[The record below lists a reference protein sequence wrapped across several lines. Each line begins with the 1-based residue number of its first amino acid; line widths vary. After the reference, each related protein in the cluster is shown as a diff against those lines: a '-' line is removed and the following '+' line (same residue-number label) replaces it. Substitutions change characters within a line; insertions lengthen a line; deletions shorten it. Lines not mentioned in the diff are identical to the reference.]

1 MPLLISLKEPPIN
14 MIVEGDIKDDAESV
28 AKWDETFSNGCL
40 MVKNRTGQ
48 NIVIPLWKESNV
60 TFIQEVTEEQLEE
73 QRKQMEEANQQGGR
87 DSKIVKPE
95 YVFPTTRRRPPGGG
109 GVTL

>member
-14 MIVEGDIKDDAESV
+14 MIVEGEIKDEDE
-28 AKWDETFSNGCL
+28 KYWDEQFQNGCL

-73 QRKQMEEANQQGGR
+73 QRKQMEEANQQGNKGSR
-87 DSKIVKPE
+87 IVKPD
-95 YVFPTTRRRPPGGG
+95 YVFPTTRRRPQGRG

>member
-14 MIVEGDIKDDAESV
+14 MIVEGDIKDDSEAE
-28 AKWDETFSNGCL
+28 WDKIFSNGCL

-73 QRKQMEEANQQGGR
+73 QRKMMEKANDGR
-87 DSKIVKPE
+87 RIETPE
-95 YVFPTTRRRPPGGG
+95 YVFPTTRRRPSGGG
-109 GVTL
+109 SVTL

>member
-14 MIVEGDIKDDAESV
+14 MIVEGKIKDEDE
-28 AKWDETFSNGCL
+28 KYWDEQFQNGCL
-40 MVKNRTGQ
+40 MVKNRTSQ

-73 QRKQMEEANQQGGR
+73 QRKMMEKANDGR
-87 DSKIVKPE
+87 RIETPE

-109 GVTL
+109 GVML

>member
-14 MIVEGDIKDDAESV
+14 MIVEGQIKDEDEK
-28 AKWDETFSNGCL
+28 KWDEIFQNGCL

-60 TFIQEVTEEQLEE
+60 TFIQGVTEEQLEE
-73 QRKQMEEANQQGGR
+73 QKKMAEEAAKGNKVVMP
-87 DSKIVKPE
+87 DFAFSSK
-95 YVFPTTRRRPPGGG
+95 RSQRGGG
-109 GVTL
+109 GGIPL

>member
-14 MIVEGDIKDDAESV
+14 MIVEGDIKDEDEK
-28 AKWDETFSNGCL
+28 KWDEIFSNGCL

-48 NIVIPLWKESNV
+48 NIVIPMWKESNV

-73 QRKQMEEANQQGGR
+73 QKKVAEEAAKGNKVVMP
-87 DSKIVKPE
+87 DFAFPSK
-95 YVFPTTRRRPPGGG
+95 RSQRGGGG

>member
-14 MIVEGDIKDDAESV
+14 MIVEGSIKDKDE
-28 AKWDETFSNGCL
+28 KYWDEQFQNGCL

-60 TFIQEVTEEQLEE
+60 TFIQEITEEQLEE

>member
-14 MIVEGDIKDDAESV
+14 MIVEGEIKDKDE
-28 AKWDETFSNGCL
+28 KYWDEQFQNGCL

-48 NIVIPLWKESNV
+48 NIIIPLWKESNV

-73 QRKQMEEANQQGGR
+73 QRKDAEERGKGN
-87 DSKIVKPE
+87 KIVTPE
-95 YVFPTTRRRPPGGG
+95 YSFPGKRTQRRGGG
-109 GVTL
+109 GIPL